1 MAMKVLW
8 FNEFGSRI
16 YYICST
22 NLSLTTVDFLTTERN
37 FYVIILYQEAS
48 KGTNLLWLNDL
59 STCGTTTLISHN
71 KDQHKRR
78 VND

>member
-48 KGTNLLWLNDL
+48 KRTNLLWLNDL